1 MLEEA
6 AASKPGSQAII
17 LCELVVDRWGATRW
31 EPELDR
37 RSEDLHRAFDPM
49 LVEVDTCL
57 RPGSLSMGA
66 AIPTPFGVLGACE
79 SPILPGPD
87 EPRVDSEDSGA
98 LGLGLEV
105 ALQLWP
111 RI

>member
-17 LCELVVDRWGATRW
+17 LCELVVDRWDATRW

-66 AIPTPFGVLGACE
+66 AIPTPFGVLGLVRAQYFRVRKN
-79 SPILPGPD
+79 LGWT
-87 EPRVDSEDSGA
+87 PRTVARWDSG
-98 LGLGLEV
+98 
-105 ALQLWP
+105 
-111 RI
+111 